1 MIDTRSRDD
10 DCVGIGLEFVHEVA
24 ALDRGGGDEQ
34 VGLSGDALFG
44 FESLGPFV
52 AGLRVAVLDG
62 PDRVHAH
69 RDRGSQRSVLSGSG
83 LDHVSGIGVDADGDF
98 TGAQCRLGGDPIVGP
113 DEIGGA
119 EVGVCVEQFGKLVD
133 RVGELIL
140 RRGADRQMVKGDAL
154 GDLQLRARAGCVAAR
169 TVSVSGVGCAAA
181 RTVKTART
189 VEAAGVGGEYVDA
202 VSSRGERAH
211 GLVDVDVHPSGVAL
225 AGLGDGRGVEGEDRN
240 AHGDSLANDLGRVTN
255 QKIRRGCAAL
265 RDVRA
270 TGSIRREAP
279 RVGSSGSH
287 GGYPRRQRPD
297 EPGRLRE

>member
-1 MIDTRSRDD
+1 MRITVLS
-10 DCVGIGLEFVHEVA
+10 LHTSPVA
-24 ALDRGGGDEQ
+24 QPGQ
-34 VGLSGDALFG
+34 GDAGGMNVYVDQSVRALAA
-44 FESLGPFV
+44 
-52 AGLRVAVLDG
+52 AGHRVDVFTADPGGLDG
-62 PDRVHAH
+62 M
-69 RDRGSQRSVLSGSG
+69 GSSAADTGDGAKLEITDSITLHHLPVGATTKDELA
-83 LDHVSGIGVDADGDF
+83 DAID
-98 TGAQCRLGGDPIVGP
+98 
-113 DEIGGA
+113 
-119 EVGVCVEQFGKLVD
+119 
-133 RVGELIL
+133 ELIL